1 MVTHMVSDFRQA
13 AQHAVDLGNIRQTRP
28 MFKGLF
34 DAHATASERMNIIAD
49 GISRLQGRNLTD
61 YVAKATS
68 QAANEWLVGNRI
80 ELAKTGDTHSVRFM
94 QGLDPSWSPDKV
106 YSADDKIKLAG
117 DLSNR
122 LHGVHD
128 SRTQPNWML
137 KDNIVQPFT
146 SLIGWSV
153 AQTNNFMK
161 HVITPATQGDYRPLI
176 MNTLG
181 AVLGGYII
189 KQGREALAN
198 RKSPI
203 PSFNEIAASPGGIAG
218 HIPLDV
224 YNLLAMTS
232 FAGYGG
238 IMSMAARSLFDLHY
252 KNPVQ
257 GSVFPLDEALS
268 NTFGTV
274 KDAATALMNSHDL
287 HETTQIA
294 LHAGA
299 DLMKGNVQGLRI
311 AMNWAAPE
319 GLLGAEKQRQFNLNK
334 EEGRLAPLENCGR
347 NACSTSR
354 CRASQPIP

>member
-1 MVTHMVSDFRQA
+1 
-13 AQHAVDLGNIRQTRP
+13 
-28 MFKGLF
+28 
-34 DAHATASERMNIIAD
+34 
-49 GISRLQGRNLTD
+49 
-61 YVAKATS
+61 
-68 QAANEWLVGNRI
+68 
-80 ELAKTGDTHSVRFM
+80 
-94 QGLDPSWSPDKV
+94 
-106 YSADDKIKLAG
+106 
-117 DLSNR
+117 
-122 LHGVHD
+122 
-128 SRTQPNWML
+128 ML

-146 SLIGWSV
+146 SLMGWSV

-161 HVITPATQGDYRPLI
+161 HVITPAAAGDYRPLI

-181 AVLGGYII
+181 AVLGGCRI
-189 KQGREALAN
+189 KKGREALAN

-203 PSFNEIAASPGGIAG
+203 PSFNEIAASPGGIGG

-238 IMSMAARSLFDLHY
+238 VMSMAARSLFDIKY

-287 HETTQIA
+287 NETTQIA

-334 EEGRLAPLENCGR
+334 EEGDLRRWKTVTGQPTQPVDVEQANPYLNMNRKVWQRTPDIQAAAEDLPNQIKQALDESNGNMDVFRSKLQALKNSAYPSMPSIEHTPRLFFNYVDYLNKTEGPESAAKRVTEYMLN
-347 NACSTSR
+347 NAISHVKGQMVPSF
-354 CRASQPIP
+354 